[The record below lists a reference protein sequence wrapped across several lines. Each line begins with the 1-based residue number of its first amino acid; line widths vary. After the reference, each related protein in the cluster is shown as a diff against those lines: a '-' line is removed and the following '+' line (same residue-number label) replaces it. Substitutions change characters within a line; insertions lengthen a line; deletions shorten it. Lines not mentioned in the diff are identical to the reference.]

1 VGRGSDPRLVAYAG
15 ARAMITGGLGLIG
28 SAIARRLVSLG
39 TEVLLV
45 DSMIPDYGGNLA
57 NIADIRD
64 RVAVNIADIRGGFAL
79 PHLLTG
85 QDFLFNLA
93 AQTSHLDSMSSPEDD
108 LAINCTAQLQLLEA
122 CRAVNPGIAIVHAGT
137 RQIYGRPE
145 YLPVDERHP
154 LRPVDVNGVNK
165 MAGEAYHLLYRDVYG
180 IKTRSL
186 RLTNVY
192 GPGMRIKDARQT
204 FLGIWLRRVIEGEPF
219 EVWGG
224 EQRRDLLYVDD
235 AADDTSLSRARSTPL
250 SPAFSTVA
258 PIFSAGRWR
267 FSKQHLRI
275 SSGLRMRSASP
286 AGRMPSRSHCAHA
299 GSVRGTSS
307 SPCPTLRL
315 RLLRRSSGP
324 ARPRCWSTWSQG
336 PTRWLHASFCVPYS
350 RSRPAGGGGP
360 AGAHLWPA
368 GRIVCPHRDR
378 PEIRLAAD
386 RGLCAEP
393 WRIVSGQGGGIV
405 W

>member
-1 VGRGSDPRLVAYAG
+1 VSSNSDPRLEAYAG
-15 ARAMITGGLGLIG
+15 ARAVITGGLGLIG
-28 SAIARRLVSLG
+28 SAIARRLVGLG
-39 TEVLLV
+39 AEVLLV
-45 DSMIPDYGGNLA
+45 DSMIPEYGGNLA
-57 NIADIRD
+57 NITDIRE
-64 RVAVNIADIRGGFAL
+64 RVAVNIADIRGGYAL
-79 PHLLTG
+79 RHLLDG

-93 AQTSHLDSMSSPEDD
+93 AQTSHLDSMSTPEED

-165 MAGEAYHLLYRDVYG
+165 MAGEAYHLLFRDVYG

-235 AADDTSLSRARSTPL
+235 AAEAFLHAAITPAAEGLALNVGGGEPVSLTALAEAIVQANGGGRYEIREFPPERKRIDVGDFLIDDRRFRALSGWHRRCDLTK
-250 SPAFSTVA
+250 
-258 PIFSAGRWR
+258 G
-267 FSKQHLRI
+267 
-275 SSGLRMRSASP
+275 
-286 AGRMPSRSHCAHA
+286 
-299 GSVRGTSS
+299 
-307 SPCPTLRL
+307 
-315 RLLRRSSGP
+315 LRRS
-324 ARPRCWSTWSQG
+324 
-336 PTRWLHASFCVPYS
+336 LDYY
-350 RSRPAGGGGP
+350 RSR
-360 AGAHLWPA
+360 
-368 GRIVCPHRDR
+368 
-378 PEIRLAAD
+378 LASY
-386 RGLCAEP
+386 R
-393 WRIVSGQGGGIV
+393 
-405 W
+405 